1 MSTKNTT
8 NSTSATGFQFDP
20 TSMAAYTKNLG
31 INMPFLQGNVTDPYS
46 SNAFQQEST
55 INRDQAQRQGQRGV
69 SNATQNGAAMGYS
82 TSGGTANG
90 LIQRAG
96 QNTNAMAGQGFR
108 SAITN
113 ANTRQMQSS
122 QMLSAFQ
129 PLMTGS
135 NSNSSSVSQQSGLGT
150 WLPQVAGMALG
161 AASSGLFSSGGG
173 GTSPDG
179 SPMTAIGNNPSMLGS
194 GASIQPPNYGMGLG
208 GFPGM
213 TGTSMSGLPNFYGGG
228 GYQH

>member
-161 AASSGLFSSGGG
+161 AATAGMTGGASALASGIGG
-173 GTSPDG
+173 DG
-179 SPMTAIGNNPSMLGS
+179 VSMLGS
-194 GASIQPPNYGMGLG
+194 GSSISPPNYGMGLG